1 MDKQREETRETA
13 TNGSESSPMELDT
26 GGIMFGTHSTPFFI
40 HSGGIFLSVSKQG
53 DSLLYKRES
62 EHETIEMVLLAD
74 NAQLI
79 INPVEPLSKPKE
91 ISPFLHI
98 GFKKSI
104 VVAPRISRVVFV
116 SFPIEIGVFISKG
129 KDIESID
136 IFTLMKQKFT
146 LYGDPR
152 TGIIC
157 KSWESD
163 VHFVIPSLNPLH
175 EGVLSLKIINT
186 TDRWLE
192 VSQAVFNAYGM
203 KIYYNK
209 NSVSMK
215 ANMKI
220 LSNRIAETDFIDSPV
235 FKEMENSLE
244 LYTARKLVITTTKYV
259 MEAGI

>member
-1 MDKQREETRETA
+1 MYKVKEETREAA
-13 TNGSESSPMELDT
+13 TNGPESSPMDMDT
-26 GGIMFGTHSTPFFI
+26 SGAMFGSHSIPLFIHAGGIA
-40 HSGGIFLSVSKQG
+40 LSVNKQG

-62 EHETIEMVLLAD
+62 EHETIERVLLAD

-79 INPVEPLSKPKE
+79 INPVEPLNKPKE

-98 GFKKSI
+98 GFKKSL
-104 VVAPRISRVVFV
+104 VVAPRISRVVFI
-116 SFPIEIGVFISKG
+116 SFPIEVGVFISKG

-152 TGIIC
+152 NGIIC

-163 VHFVIPSLNPLH
+163 VHFVIPSPTPLH
-175 EGVLSLKIINT
+175 EGVLSLKVTNT
-186 TDRWLE
+186 TDKWLE

-209 NSVSMK
+209 GSVSMK
-215 ANMKI
+215 ASMRI
-220 LSNRIAETDFIDSPV
+220 MSSRIAETDFTDSPV
-235 FKEMENSLE
+235 MEEMDKSLE
-244 LYTARKLVITTTKYV
+244 LYTIRKLVVATTKYV